1 MFVALY
7 SKIKLYL
14 PERWRYVLEHQGVK
28 KYSAN
33 TGWMFLGQLFSLLV
47 SFFIGIWLARYLGP
61 ENFGVLSYALAF
73 AGLFAFLSDFG
84 VSSILNRDLV
94 LFPQKR
100 DTLLGTSFVLK
111 IVGGVV
117 AFFAV
122 CLSVVVLKVSPI
134 NTLLILLFATSFVIQ
149 AFNVIN
155 TFFYASVESKK
166 NVHVV
171 MLATTISSVLKIAMI
186 VFGQGVIWL
195 MCVYVL
201 DFVWQSIGF
210 IVSYYRSGFSIRT
223 WTFRGEVAKDL
234 LKQSWPLMFA
244 AAASFI
250 YLRID
255 QVMIGWMLGEQEVGI
270 YAVAVKLVEIWYF
283 IPAMLCGSL
292 FPAIV
297 NAKKTNQSQYHKR
310 MKALYILLFS
320 ISVGIALPLSVLAP
334 WIVSILFGDAFV
346 TAVGVLQIYCWSSVG
361 MFIGVAITQYFL
373 SEHKTLYTLYFNIT
387 SMLINIVL
395 NIIFISYIGLLGAAL
410 ATLVSYSVG
419 PACVG
424 VIFWYQKYYVRNTL
438 LIH

>member
-84 VSSILNRDLV
+84 VSGVLNRDLV
-94 LFPQKR
+94 LFPQQR
-100 DTLLGTSFVLK
+100 DALLGTSFVLK
-111 IVGGVV
+111 IVGGVI

-122 CLSVVVLKVSPI
+122 CLSVVLLKVSPI
-134 NTLLILLFATSFVIQ
+134 NTLLILLFAASFVIQ

-166 NVHVV
+166 NVRVV
-171 MLATTISSVLKIAMI
+171 MLVTAVSSVLKIAMI

-201 DFVWQSIGF
+201 DFVWQSVGF
-210 IVSYYRSGFSIRT
+210 IISYYRSGFSIRT
-223 WTFRGEVAKDL
+223 WTFRRDMAIEI
-234 LKQSWPLMFA
+234 LKESWPLMFA
-244 AAASFI
+244 AAASMI

-255 QVMIGWMLGEQEVGI
+255 QVMIGSMLGNQAVGV

-283 IPAMLCGSL
+283 IPGVLCGSL
-292 FPAIV
+292 FPAII
-297 NAKKTNQSQYHKR
+297 NAKKTNQAQYYKR

-320 ISVGIALPLSVLAP
+320 LSVGIALPLSVLAP
-334 WIVSILFGDAFV
+334 WIVSVLFGDAFV

-373 SEHKTLYTLYFNIT
+373 SEHKTVYTLYFNVS
-387 SMLINIVL
+387 SMLINVVL
-395 NIIFISYIGLLGAAL
+395 NVVFISYMGILGAAL
-410 ATLVSYSVG
+410 ATLVSYSIG
-419 PACVG
+419 PICVG
-424 VIFWYQKYYVRNTL
+424 VIFLFKKYYTQRTVFV
-438 LIH
+438 H